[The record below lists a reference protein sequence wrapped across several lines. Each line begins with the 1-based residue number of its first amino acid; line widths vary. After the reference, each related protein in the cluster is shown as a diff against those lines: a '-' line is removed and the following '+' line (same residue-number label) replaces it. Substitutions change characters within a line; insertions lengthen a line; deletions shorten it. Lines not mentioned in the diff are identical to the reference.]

1 VDLPFPAGDPS
12 GPPGPLARFLPPL
25 ERGMA
30 AAALGGFGAPGG
42 LLLDPFGASPRLVR
56 EAALAGRAMLV
67 ASNNPVTRFI
77 LRRSLQPFPLPVL
90 QTALAR
96 LAAAPKDETRLEPFL
111 LDLYSTTCSNCGRT
125 VSADYFVWD
134 READAPVLR
143 SYSCPHCSH
152 TMEEPT
158 EAPDRELA
166 LGFRERGLQH
176 SLALEQLA
184 PRGDPDREHAEA
196 ALSVYPARA
205 VYAIVTVLN
214 KLEQLEPAVR
224 EAAEA
229 LALSAMDQTNA
240 LWGHPEG
247 RPRPLQL
254 SASQQFREFNLWR
267 ALERA
272 VGDWVMEGEAVP
284 VEPWSAGTFPQPG
297 RVSLFDGPIRTLAAG
312 IPPGYVHR
320 VVTVLPRP
328 NQAYWTLSALWAAW
342 LWGKTAAAPIK
353 VALRRRRYDWAW
365 HAGALR
371 LAMRSLV
378 PALAQGTQVL
388 GLMPDAE
395 PGFVAA
401 ALSGF
406 DGAGFRLTGRAL
418 RPAEGQAVLRW
429 EFEVRKPGPVA
440 QGSLGRVQRSMTTA
454 LRARGEP
461 ATYPLLHA
469 AAWFDLA
476 AGRQLLALW
485 EEVGEAP
492 TGPVGEV
499 VQAALE
505 DRKAFR
511 RLGKGTEPEAGH
523 YWLVNETG
531 AEQPLADR
539 IEHWV
544 VDLLSDNRPHDGA
557 EIETAACAA
566 WPGLLTPDRRLLLA
580 CLRSYGLWDASQQ
593 AWQLRQEDQ
602 TATRE
607 QDCAE
612 VIELLIGLGGRLGF
626 RVEGRNPIL
635 WQAESPGAGFLFM
648 VEPTARLQ
656 AGQIALQAAPQPGPE
671 ALPGFFAPAV
681 TQHPAL
687 TRLLVIP
694 GGRASL
700 LAEKARL
707 DPRLRGWLEDE
718 VQVVKF
724 RHVRRLSSETTLGR
738 DNLEERL
745 ALDPPSHQDPQLP
758 LL

>member
-1 VDLPFPAGDPS
+1 
-12 GPPGPLARFLPPL
+12 
-25 ERGMA
+25 MA
-30 AAALGGFGAPGG
+30 AAALEGFGVPGD
-42 LLLDPFGASPRLVR
+42 LILDPFGASPRLVR
-56 EAALAGRAMLV
+56 EAALAGRAVLV
-67 ASNNPVTRFI
+67 ASNNPVTRFVV
-77 LRRSLQPFPLPVL
+77 RRVLQPFPLPVL

-96 LAAAPKDETRLEPFL
+96 LAAAPKDEGRLEPFL
-111 LDLYSTTCSNCGRT
+111 LALYNTTCSRCGET

-134 READAPVLR
+134 RETDAPVLR

-158 EAPDRELA
+158 EAEDRSLA
-166 LGFRERGLQH
+166 VGFRRRELQH

-196 ALSVYPARA
+196 ALSAYPDRA
-205 VYAIVTVLN
+205 VYAIVTLLN
-214 KLEQLEPAVR
+214 KLEQLEPEDR

-229 LALSAMDQTNA
+229 LALSAMDQANA

-254 SASQQFREFNLWR
+254 TASPQFREFNLWR

-272 VGDWVMEGEAVP
+272 VGDWAMEGEAVP
-284 VEPWSAGTFPQPG
+284 VEPWSAGDFPAAG
-297 RVSLFDGPIRTLAAG
+297 RVSLFDGPIRELASG
-312 IPPGYVHR
+312 IPPGRIER
-320 VVTVLPRP
+320 VVAVLPRP

-342 LWGKTAAAPIK
+342 LWGRAAAAPIK

-371 LAMRSLV
+371 MAMRSLA
-378 PALAQGTQVL
+378 PALAGQAAVL

-395 PGFVAA
+395 PGFAAA

-406 DGAGFRLTGRAL
+406 DSAGFRLTGRAL
-418 RPAEGQAVLRW
+418 RLAEGQAVLRW
-429 EFEVRKPGPVA
+429 QMEPGGPAAVG
-440 QGSLGRVQRSMTTA
+440 QGSLGHIERTMAAA

-461 ATYPLLHA
+461 ATFPLMHA

-476 AGRQLLALW
+476 ANRQLAALW

-499 VQAALE
+499 LQTALE
-505 DRKAFR
+505 DRKVFR

-523 YWLVNETG
+523 YWLVEEAG
-531 AEQPLADR
+531 SQPPLADR
-539 IEHWV
+539 LEGWIVET
-544 VDLLSDNRPHDGA
+544 LSDGKARSSL
-557 EIETAACAA
+557 EIETAACRA

-580 CLRSYGLWDASQQ
+580 CLRSYGLWEAAQKT
-593 AWQLRQEDQ
+593 WQLREEDQ
-602 TATRE
+602 PATRQ

-612 VIELLIGLGGRLGF
+612 VVALLAELGSRLGF
-626 RVEGRNPIL
+626 QVEGGNPI
-635 WQAESPGAGFLFM
+635 WWSGGPAEPRSYLFM
-648 VEPTARLQ
+648 VEPTARLAEAMRQSASGAPQ
-656 AGQIALQAAPQPGPE
+656 AGPA
-671 ALPGFFAPAV
+671 ALPAAADRGAAVLPGLFSQASVLAEAPRKQV
-681 TQHPAL
+681 
-687 TRLLVIP
+687 LVIP

-707 DPRLRGWLEDE
+707 DPRLRSWLEGD
-718 VQVVKF
+718 VQVIKF
-724 RHVRRLSSETTLGR
+724 RHVRRLSSETTL
-738 DNLEERL
+738 DPSNLEERL
-745 ALDPPSHQDPQLP
+745 ALDPPSFQDPQLP